1 MLSAF
6 GSKVSA
12 EPLHYTFAVHI
23 FSRTQAATSCR
34 IQMFTL
40 VESSGR
46 ITGANTPRD
55 ITSRDGEKFITE
67 KLIRRSNSAVKS
79 LRSLQRLL
87 LPSEVPSKAPRWRC

>member
-23 FSRTQAATSCR
+23 FSRTQIAISYR
-34 IQMFTL
+34 IQMLAL

-46 ITGANTPRD
+46 ITGANTSKN
-55 ITSRDGEKFITE
+55 ITSRDGEKFIE
-67 KLIRRSNSAVKS
+67 QRSSCEEAI
-79 LRSLQRLL
+79 LL
-87 LPSEVPSKAPRWRC
+87 